1 MRAGDLNRKIT
12 IQKKGAGEDEWGT
25 PLPDAWDDVTKAWAS
40 IRNLSGLGA
49 IKADAQAAVVKTS
62 IRIRYRTDI
71 AAGMR
76 VLHGST
82 VYDIKAVLSDE
93 AGRGFVDLVCEVIHG
108 TGP

>member
-12 IQKKGAGEDEWGT
+12 IQKKGAGTDDWGT

-40 IRNLSGLGA
+40 IKNLSGLGA
-49 IKADAQAAVVKTS
+49 IKADAESSIVKTS

-76 VLHGST
+76 ALHGTT
-82 VYDIKAVLSDE
+82 VYDIKAVLPDA
-93 AGRGFVDLVCEVIHG
+93 AGREFVDLVCEVVA
-108 TGP
+108 

>member
-1 MRAGDLNRKIT
+1 MTLDAGDLNRRIT
-12 IQKKGAGEDEWGT
+12 IQRKGAGTDDWGT

-49 IKADAQAAVVKTS
+49 IKADAEASIVKTS

-76 VLHGST
+76 VLHGGVNYSI
-82 VYDIKAVLSDE
+82 VAVLPDA
-93 AGRGFVDLVCEVIHG
+93 AGREHLDLVCEVV
-108 TGP
+108 T